1 MDVEGLI
8 QFAILV
14 VAGAVFLFGK
24 KQEADRKAK
33 TLPKA
38 PGQRIPQPTAKRKGA
53 LDELFETLQAEL
65 EKASGVAQPS
75 QRTGPMGRSAKG
87 GLESAEEVEERG
99 TLEAEPRIVSTE
111 GAPDRPGRILVDHDG
126 RAEGVA
132 RQRVIEAQARN
143 RGLTRADHAA
153 FDKRIRGTEL
163 PAPATA
169 GTGRPAFPRAALRQ
183 AIIWQEILAP
193 PVSERAAVPSDR

>member
-1 MDVEGLI
+1 MDFEGLI

-33 TLPKA
+33 TLPKP
-38 PGQRIPQPTAKRKGA
+38 PGQRVAQPTPKRKGA

-65 EKASGVAQPS
+65 EKASGMAQPS
-75 QRTGPMGRSAKG
+75 ARTGPMGRSAEH
-87 GLESAEEVEERG
+87 GLESAEEVEERDTPG
-99 TLEAEPRIVSTE
+99 REPRPVAIE
-111 GAPDRPGRILVDHDG
+111 RAPSRSKRVLVDHDMQ
-126 RAEGVA
+126 AEGVA
-132 RQRVIEAQARN
+132 QQRVTEAQARN
-143 RGLTRADHAA
+143 RGLTKADHSA
-153 FDKRIRGTEL
+153 FDKRIRGTGL

-169 GTGRPAFPRAALRQ
+169 GAVRPAFSRAALRQ

-193 PVSERAAVPSDR
+193 PVSERAAAPSDR

>member
-1 MDVEGLI
+1 MGVEGLI

-24 KQEADRKAK
+24 KQEADKKAK
-33 TLPKA
+33 TLPKP
-38 PGQRIPQPTAKRKGA
+38 PGQRVAQPTPKRKGA

-75 QRTGPMGRSAKG
+75 QRTGPMGRPAKG
-87 GLESAEEVEERG
+87 GLEPAEEVEERD
-99 TLEAEPRIVSTE
+99 TIEAEPRVVSME
-111 GAPDRPGRILVDHDG
+111 RAPERTGRVLVDYDKQSE
-126 RAEGVA
+126 RVA
-132 RQRVIEAQARN
+132 RQRVKEAQARS
-143 RGLTRADHAA
+143 RGLTKADHAA
-153 FDKRIRGTEL
+153 FDKRIRGTDL

-169 GTGRPAFPRAALRQ
+169 GTARPAFPRAALRQ

-193 PVSERAAVPSDR
+193 PVSERAAAPSDR

>member
-1 MDVEGLI
+1 MDFEGLI
-8 QFAILV
+8 QLAILV

-33 TLPKA
+33 TLSKP
-38 PGQRIPQPTAKRKGA
+38 PGQRVAQPTPKRKGA

-65 EKASGVAQPS
+65 EKATGVAQPS
-75 QRTGPMGRSAKG
+75 ARTGPMGRSAEH

-99 TLEAEPRIVSTE
+99 TLEAEPRVVSIE
-111 GAPDRPGRILVDHDG
+111 GAPDRLGRILVDHDS

-132 RQRVIEAQARN
+132 RKRVTEAQARN

-153 FDKRIRGTEL
+153 FDKRIRGTGL
-163 PAPATA
+163 PAPASA
-169 GTGRPAFPRAALRQ
+169 GAVRPAFPRAALRQ

-193 PVSERAAVPSDR
+193 PVSERAAAPSDR

>member
-8 QFAILV
+8 QLAILV
-14 VAGAVFLFGK
+14 GAGAIFLFGK
-24 KQEADRKAK
+24 KQEADKQAK
-33 TLPKA
+33 TLPK
-38 PGQRIPQPTAKRKGA
+38 PRGQRIAQPTAKRKGA

-75 QRTGPMGRSAKG
+75 ARTGPMGRPATRQ
-87 GLESAEEVEERG
+87 LEPAEDVEERDIPG
-99 TLEAEPRIVSTE
+99 REPRPVPIE
-111 GAPDRPGRILVDHDG
+111 RAPSRSKRVLVDHDMQ
-126 RAEGVA
+126 AEAVA
-132 RQRVIEAQARN
+132 RQRVTEAQARN
-143 RGLTRADHAA
+143 RGLTKADHSA

-169 GTGRPAFPRAALRQ
+169 GAARPSFPRAALRQ

-193 PVSERAAVPSDR
+193 PVSERAAAPSDR